1 MEEKKQHLLIDDTK
15 YETEVT
21 ETYKGKEK
29 KVAAKPGEIRAVI
42 PGIIVSVNVRTGQKV
57 ISGDVVAVLEAMKMY
72 NDIEAESDG
81 TVVEILISKGD
92 RVAKGQLMI
101 RMT

>member
-1 MEEKKQHLLIDDTK
+1 MEEKKQQFLIDDTE
-15 YETEVT
+15 YETEVP
-21 ETYKGKEK
+21 ETYAGKHK
-29 KVAAKPGEIRAVI
+29 KVSSKSGEIRAII

-72 NDIEAESDG
+72 NDIEAESEG
-81 TVVEILISKGD
+81 TVGEILISEGD

-101 RMT
+101 RLI